1 MAITRDDVRHV
12 ALLARL
18 QLTEGEEEEISEQLD
33 QILGYFEVLDALD
46 TTDVEPTSHVA
57 PMATP
62 FRDDV
67 VTTTPDSTRWRA
79 NAPATDGRHF
89 RVPKIIETII
99 E

>member
-1 MAITRDDVRHV
+1 MAITRADVRHV

-18 QLTEGEEEEISEQLD
+18 ELTEGEEQEISQQLD
-33 QILGYFEVLDALD
+33 QILGYFEVLDTLD

-62 FRDDV
+62 FRDDR
-67 VTTTPDSTRWRA
+67 VTTTPDTERWLA

-89 RVPKIIETII
+89 RVPKIIE
-99 E
+99 